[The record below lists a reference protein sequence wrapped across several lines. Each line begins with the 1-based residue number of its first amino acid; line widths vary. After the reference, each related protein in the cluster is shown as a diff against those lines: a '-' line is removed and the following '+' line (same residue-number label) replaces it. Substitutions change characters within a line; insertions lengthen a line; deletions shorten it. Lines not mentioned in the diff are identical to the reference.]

1 MGSNA
6 MAQPKWVVPIWMKTL
21 LRKLTASKSTTGRI
35 SSSLYLPNPVV
46 AFRTSCTLTNFS
58 CHPTPFAPSV
68 ARKPVASPAH
78 TPAPAQLGGS
88 GGGKGRGT
96 CVGLPQHPH
105 RTSSPSPTHEKA
117 LSSRQAPSS
126 QQLPAPSSSPRH
138 TEGCGC
144 PCGSHCE
151 LRLPARW
158 WHLLCFERGPHGRP
172 RLRSRCILGQT
183 VHRSLIQ
190 HRQGRGRSGRSACDG
205 PCAVESKSQ
214 RHGRAGGDGGGGGG
228 AGARHGGVTE
238 GLTLVVD
245 ASEAFTC
252 TTCSTRPAA
261 AHPTNQPPLQPA
273 RVYHGHGTGGAGYG
287 DGETACRAGAARFAH
302 THAVV
307 VLNQLVFNFTA
318 PGAPLTGGAAASAG

>member
-1 MGSNA
+1 MRRATTTSTPH
-6 MAQPKWVVPIWMKTL
+6 QFTL
-21 LRKLTASKSTTGRI
+21 ADTRKGPQ
-35 SSSLYLPNPVV
+35 LP
-46 AFRTSCTLTNFS
+46 
-58 CHPTPFAPSV
+58 
-68 ARKPVASPAH
+68 
-78 TPAPAQLGGS
+78 
-88 GGGKGRGT
+88 
-96 CVGLPQHPH
+96 
-105 RTSSPSPTHEKA
+105 TSSQLPA
-117 LSSRQAPSS
+117 APSS
-126 QQLPAPSSSPRH
+126 QLQPEAHRGVWLSVWLSLRAQAPRSV
-138 TEGCGC
+138 E
-144 PCGSHCE
+144 
-151 LRLPARW
+151 
-158 WHLLCFERGPHGRP
+158 HLLCFERGPHGRP

-287 DGETACRAGAARFAH
+287 DGETACRAGAARSAH